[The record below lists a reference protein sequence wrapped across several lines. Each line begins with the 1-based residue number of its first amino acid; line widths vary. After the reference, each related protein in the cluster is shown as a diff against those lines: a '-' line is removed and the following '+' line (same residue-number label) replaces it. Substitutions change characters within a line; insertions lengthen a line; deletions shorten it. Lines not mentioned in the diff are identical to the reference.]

1 MDQKL
6 PHAIVKA
13 LTLLRMIS
21 DSQGTP
27 LITFRPSKHSI
38 ASLDG
43 IQTEGIVLGDQT
55 SFTLYFC
62 SKKWE

>member
-1 MDQKL
+1 MDLKL
-6 PHAIVKA
+6 PPAIVEA
-13 LTLLRMIS
+13 LTLLRTIS

-43 IQTEGIVLGDQT
+43 VQTKSIMLEDQT
-55 SFTLYFC
+55 NFTLYFC
-62 SKKWE
+62 S